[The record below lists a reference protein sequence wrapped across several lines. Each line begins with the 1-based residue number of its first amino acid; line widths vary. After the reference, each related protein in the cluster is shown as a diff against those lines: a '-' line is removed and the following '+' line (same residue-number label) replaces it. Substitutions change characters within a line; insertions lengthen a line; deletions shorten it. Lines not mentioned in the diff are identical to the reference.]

1 MEEFSVEQQRHFAQV
16 RVRSIQI
23 RLDYTVYCTEM
34 RLIGAFRTRKR
45 LWAHK
50 KGKERDEESVTS
62 SLRLKAF
69 FLL

>member
-1 MEEFSVEQQRHFAQV
+1 
-16 RVRSIQI
+16 
-23 RLDYTVYCTEM
+23 M